1 MWPARSWCGGTGAA
15 SPAAPA
21 AGTNDGARLAA
32 LGDIVVVTANSD
44 VGPLGYLY
52 LPQVGTAHLG
62 PQDQAAVLRRVKDNA
77 RLLRRRRPHRHRR
90 RAVLRR
96 STLPDARPRPLDELV
111 HHPGAAAQRPLRPG
125 PADPHQA
132 TENTDAYLRL
142 LDIPAGTDTA
152 KALRALPAEQLLDAY
167 GRLSAQRPPQA
178 TRPRRYTRPST
189 PRARP
194 HTRQQALTDH
204 ASEGNALASPTD
216 TWSPSCAAAT

>member
-1 MWPARSWCGGTGAA
+1 M
-15 SPAAPA
+15 
-21 AGTNDGARLAA
+21 LA
-32 LGDIVVVTANSD
+32 LD
-44 VGPLGYLY
+44 P
-52 LPQVGTAHLG
+52 
-62 PQDQAAVLRRVKDNA
+62 
-77 RLLRRRRPHRHRR
+77 
-90 RAVLRR
+90 
-96 STLPDARPRPLDELV
+96 DELV

-194 HTRQQALTDH
+194 TPGSKHSQTTHRRATRSLRRPTRGHHLVRQQRDMDVCH
-204 ASEGNALASPTD
+204 RWVG
-216 TWSPSCAAAT
+216 AAPIDRS